1 MNQQLQII
9 NHNNQ
14 RVLTTVQLAEAYGTD
29 SDYVNRNYNNNKER
43 YKEGKHY
50 FFLQGKTL
58 REFKRTIGKND
69 GSLLRVNKLYLWTEK
84 GAWLHAKSLNTDE
97 AWNKYEELV
106 DDYYQVKT
114 EQQYKLSP
122 EIEAI
127 LKLDQRTV
135 EFDQRITKI
144 ENNTTIDYGQQRTLS
159 KLGNA
164 AAIKIMGGKDS
175 AAYKNKSLRG
185 RVYSQLWNDFRDY
198 FQTNSYSNTLIK
210 DYDQAKEYINGWNLF
225 GGLLREVEEA
235 NKQLTF

>member
-9 NHNNQ
+9 NHNGQ
-14 RVLTTVQLAEAYGTD
+14 LLADSREVATVIGRNHNELLK
-29 SDYVNRNYNNNKER
+29 SIRNYVSYLTKGDFPLSEFFINYT
-43 YKEGKHY
+43 YKDGTGRELPC
-50 FFLQGKTL
+50 FLLTRKGC
-58 REFKRTIGKND
+58 D
-69 GSLLRVNKLYLWTEK
+69 MVANKLTGEK
-84 GAWLHAKSLNTDE
+84 GTLFTAAYVTKF
-97 AWNKYEELV
+97 EEMEKQQANLV
-106 DDYYQVKT
+106 GLT
-114 EQQYKLSP
+114 P
-122 EIEAI
+122 ELQAI
-127 LKLDQRTV
+127 FLLDKRTV

-185 RVYSQLWNDFRDY
+185 RVYSQLWNDFKDY

-210 DYDQAKEYINGWNLF
+210 DYDQAREYINGWSLF